1 MMKRRAMR
9 VTGARTRGLYRTRGA
24 RFTWHDGAAV
34 RTNVH
39 GRQDIDHDIDID
51 GGRITMHAVHTIA
64 RARRRAWRTKATATT
79 LALGLSLLAACSDDS
94 TGPSAVVND
103 RFTFDA
109 NMEGWAAK
117 ATDIVVGE
125 EEIAWSVERSD
136 EQKDQG
142 THSLEFYQDNLT
154 DAAKVWIEK
163 AYTLEPDTEYEVRI
177 DYRLGTKDFGNANLF
192 KNVAGARASAPQ
204 TGADIQAIA
213 RDETGNGATSDV
225 GYRWLS
231 KSYTS
236 TVETDAA
243 GKLYVVVGIWGTWE
257 TERSHYVDDLRV
269 RIVEK

>member
-1 MMKRRAMR
+1 
-9 VTGARTRGLYRTRGA
+9 
-24 RFTWHDGAAV
+24 
-34 RTNVH
+34 
-39 GRQDIDHDIDID
+39 
-51 GGRITMHAVHTIA
+51 MHAVHTLA
-64 RARRRAWRTKATATT
+64 RARRGAWRATT

-94 TGPSAVVND
+94 TGPSPVVND

-109 NMEGWAAK
+109 NMEGWTAR
-117 ATDIVVGE
+117 ATDVDHEGGE
-125 EEIAWSVERSD
+125 VDWEVARSD
-136 EQKDQG
+136 DQKAQG
-142 THSLEFYQDNLT
+142 SHSLEFYQDNLT

-163 AYTLEPDTEYEVRI
+163 SYTLEPETEYEVRI

-192 KNVAGARASAPQ
+192 KNVAGARAAAPQ